1 MSPACVL
8 QFDLIRGEGK
18 SLQLLCWCQADGKL
32 LESPEL
38 RKQFQAALSKMVDYL
53 TKRALGH
60 KAACKAFLNEPA
72 SSEGEDLGHLRST
85 CSWPCILPVSVFLS
99 VSLFLS
105 VSGCP
110 VFQCLSFSW
119 YLAVL
124 SFSQCLS
131 FSLSLAVLSLSVCLS
146 VCLWLSCLSFSV
158 SRSLSL
164 WLS

>member
-1 MSPACVL
+1 MVFRTRGVSPACVL
-8 QFDLIRGEGK
+8 QFELIRGKGK

-85 CSWPCILPVSVFLS
+85 CSWPCSLPVSVFLS
-99 VSLFLS
+99 VSL
-105 VSGCP
+105 
-110 VFQCLSFSW
+110 
-119 YLAVL
+119 
-124 SFSQCLS
+124 S
-131 FSLSLAVLSLSVCLS
+131 FSLWLSCLALSVCHFLS
-146 VCLWLSCLSFSV
+146 LWLSCLSFSV
-158 SRSLSL
+158 CLSLSL
-164 WLS
+164 WLSCLSLSVCLSLSL